1 MDLGTI
7 FRAMLKNKRDHIW
20 AFDLEWIPDIPT
32 GRRVYGLDL
41 STEDQQVLETM
52 WQEGGAT
59 PEKPRP
65 YLKTILCRIISLAT
79 VIRSVEGNA
88 TKLKLFSLPQDAN
101 EILDEPTIIRRFLSG
116 IGKDKPQLVGFNSR
130 NSDFPILFQRA
141 LVHSLT
147 APSFCNRPQKNDKSG
162 VDYFYRYSEDHLD
175 LQELVSGWG
184 KATPSLH
191 EIAQALGIPG
201 KIDTTGSN
209 VIDLWMDGNI
219 GQIVAYNQCDALT
232 TYLVWLRL
240 AYFAGHFT
248 NEKFNYEQDLV
259 KNLLQ
264 QKVTTGETHL
274 QKYYDR
280 WQELQSLF

>member
-1 MDLGTI
+1 
-7 FRAMLKNKRDHIW
+7 MLKTKRNHIW
-20 AFDLEWIPDIPT
+20 AFDLEWIPDLPT
-32 GRRVYGLDL
+32 GRRVYGLDA
-41 STEDQQVLETM
+41 SISDNEVREIM

-59 PEKPRP
+59 PEKPHP
-65 YLKTILCRIISLAT
+65 YLKTMLCRIISLAT
-79 VIRSVEGNA
+79 VIRKVEGNK
-88 TKLKLFSLPQDAN
+88 TKLKLFSLPQDASQ
-101 EILDEPTIIRRFLSG
+101 ILDEPSILRRFLLG
-116 IGKDKPQLVGFNSR
+116 VGKEKPQLVGFNSR
-130 NSDFPILFQRA
+130 NSDFPILFQRS
-141 LVHSLT
+141 LVHSLSMPT
-147 APSFCNRPQKNDKSG
+147 FCARPQKNDKSTI
-162 VDYFYRYSEDHLD
+162 DYFYRYGEDHLD

-201 KIDTTGSN
+201 KIDTTGSS
-209 VIDLWMDGNI
+209 VIDLWVDGNI

-248 NEKFNYEQDLV
+248 DQEFHYEQELV

-264 QKVTTGETHL
+264 DKITLGETHL

-280 WQELQSLF
+280 WQELQQLF

>member
-1 MDLGTI
+1 
-7 FRAMLKNKRDHIW
+7 MLKNKRNHIW
-20 AFDLEWIPDIPT
+20 AFDLEWIPDLPT
-32 GRRVYGLDL
+32 GRRVYGLDA
-41 STEDQQVLETM
+41 STSTQQVLEIM

-147 APSFCNRPQKNDKSG
+147 APSFCNRPQKNDKSA
-162 VDYFYRYSEDHLD
+162 VDYFYRYGEDHLD

-191 EIAQALGIPG
+191 EIAHALGIPG

-209 VIDLWMDGNI
+209 VIDLWMDGDI

-248 NEKFNYEQDLV
+248 DEKFNYEQDLV

-264 QKVTTGETHL
+264 QKIAAGETHL